1 LGRTPK
7 TEQSAVKALLSE
19 KTVTNAIG
27 EHLFA
32 GYECNACGMGEV
44 FESLSEGERHC
55 WNEGES
61 HYNAN
66 IDKVEQESQ
75 HDINKIN
82 AELRKD
88 IQEAIQAKYDTEYKK
103 QLAKERAARD
113 KLKSELPFGD
123 KLKNGLI

>member
-1 LGRTPK
+1 MQMVVKSPRKTRILKLRVSDNNCKTHTKKSSGITGKNNMTDTPD
-7 TEQSAVKALLSE
+7 
-19 KTVTNAIG
+19 
-27 EHLFA
+27 LF
-32 GYECNACGMGEV
+32 CPTCGMGEV

-66 IDKVEQESQ
+66 IDKIEQESQ

-103 QLAKERAARD
+103 QLAKETRSTR
-113 KLKSELPFGD
+113 
-123 KLKNGLI
+123 